1 VGAALMLMART
12 RGELVAS
19 FRGSSM
25 EPTVRD
31 GAELLLRHGIA
42 PSVGD
47 IVAFLAT
54 GGSLVL
60 HRVEA
65 VSARDGSLLS
75 RGDSLWLPD
84 PPLRDTRA
92 IVGVVVGVREG
103 SGFVD
108 PPSAPRG
115 VLRTVALLPFRAV
128 HGASPA
134 TAARLLGALRAP
146 GRAARSALSA
156 LAAAARRRPE

>member
-1 VGAALMLMART
+1 MLMART

-25 EPTVRD
+25 EPTIRD
-31 GAELLLRHGIA
+31 GAELLLRHGVA
-42 PSVGD
+42 PAVGD
-47 IVAFLAT
+47 IVAFLTA

-60 HRVEA
+60 HRVEV
-65 VSARDGSLLS
+65 VSARHGSLLT
-75 RGDSLWLPD
+75 RGDARWLPD
-84 PPLRDTRA
+84 APLRDART
-92 IVGVVVGVREG
+92 IVGVVVGAREG

-128 HGASPA
+128 HGAS
-134 TAARLLGALRAP
+134 
-146 GRAARSALSA
+146 
-156 LAAAARRRPE
+156 